1 MYKIILMIRTIA
13 GGIYG
18 GAVGGYLHS
27 KNRSRKKKITLGV
40 LGLILVGIEIIA
52 IVGVLSE

>member
-1 MYKIILMIRTIA
+1 MTIA
-13 GGIYG
+13 GGISG